1 MKLLEGKVAIIS
13 GGTRGIGK
21 GIALKFAQEGADVI
35 FTYVSS
41 EETANAVEKEIEAFG
56 VKAKGYKSN
65 AANMEDAVAL
75 IDKVVEEFG
84 QIDILVNNA
93 GITKDGLLMRMSEEN
108 FDDVIKINLNSVFNM
123 TKAALRTFL
132 KQRSGSIINMSSI
145 VGVRGNAGQ
154 ANYSASKAGIIGF
167 TKSIAA
173 ELGSRNIRC
182 NAIAPGFIATEMTEK
197 LDPEVVKGWSESIPL
212 KRPGTPEDIANA
224 TVFLASD
231 MSTYISGQVL
241 SVCGGMLM

>member
-1 MKLLEGKVAIIS
+1 MKLLEGKVAIIT

>member
-1 MKLLEGKVAIIS
+1 MKLLEGKVAIIT

-93 GITKDGLLMRMSEEN
+93 GNT
-108 FDDVIKINLNSVFNM
+108 
-123 TKAALRTFL
+123 
-132 KQRSGSIINMSSI
+132 
-145 VGVRGNAGQ
+145 
-154 ANYSASKAGIIGF
+154 
-167 TKSIAA
+167 
-173 ELGSRNIRC
+173 
-182 NAIAPGFIATEMTEK
+182 
-197 LDPEVVKGWSESIPL
+197 KGWL
-212 KRPGTPEDIANA
+212 VNED
-224 TVFLASD
+224 VRREL
-231 MSTYISGQVL
+231 
-241 SVCGGMLM
+241 